1 MQAQQANFLEFLQG
15 KRPFVIPIYQR
26 KYSWEKE
33 HCEQLWN
40 DIIQCGENDL
50 IPIHFIGSVVFVES
64 SQYLKTTQTPL
75 LLIDGQQRVTSVT
88 LLLSAVAESIEST
101 EPFDGFTKSKIRNR
115 YLIDPDEIGEKRFKL
130 LLSETDKTTLMD
142 LVEGKEPDKNNFSI
156 RVKENY
162 DFFKKQIESNR
173 SKLASLCKGLT
184 KLMIVEIGLN
194 RGQDNPQLIFE
205 SMNSTGKD
213 LSQADLIRNFVLMDL
228 EHDFQTDLYKTFWHP
243 MESGFVQN
251 KFDEFMRHYLTT
263 KTGIIPKI
271 EKVYDEFK
279 KYSHVI
285 RSENEDSQT
294 HIKNL
299 VISLKDYAGYFCA
312 MAFDKET
319 DKELKVAF
327 YDLREL
333 KVDVAYPLLLEF
345 YHDYAIG
352 ILPKSDFVTAI
363 RWIESYVFRR
373 AVCSIPTNSMNRTF
387 ATFSKGLKKE
397 KDHYLESIAANF
409 LLLPTYRSFPNDAN
423 FEHDIKIRDLYH
435 FQKNKYWLR
444 RLENYGRKELVA
456 VEDYTIEHI
465 LPQNE
470 NLNEDWRNDLG
481 SNWEDIQ
488 QNYLHTLG
496 NLTLTGYNASYSD
509 HSFKIKRNLE
519 GTGFKFSPLK
529 MNEGLGGLEVW
540 NEDAIKKRALQ
551 LAKKALEVWQ
561 IPVLSSTVLDSYRI
575 DSQQVSSELDDTDSD
590 D

>member
-115 YLIDPDEIGEKRFKL
+115 YLIDPDETGEKRFKL
-130 LLSETDKTTLMD
+130 LLSETDKTTLMA

-162 DFFKKQIESNR
+162 DFFKKQIENNQ

-228 EHDFQTDLYKTFWHP
+228 EHDFQTDLYQRFWHP

-263 KTGIIPKI
+263 KTGVIPKI

-285 RSENEDSQT
+285 RAKDEDSQT

-319 DKELKVAF
+319 DKELRAAF
-327 YDLREL
+327 HDLREL

-345 YHDYAIG
+345 YHDYATG
-352 ILPKSDFVTAI
+352 LLPKLDFVTAI

-397 KDHYLESIAANF
+397 RYLESIAANF
-409 LLLPTYRSFPNDAN
+409 LLLPSYRSFPNDAN
-423 FEHDIKIRDLYH
+423 FEHDIKNRDLYH

-456 VEDYTIEHI
+456 VDDYTIEHI

-470 NLNEDWRNDLG
+470 NLNEDWRNNLG

-509 HSFKIKRNLE
+509 HSFKIKRDLE

-540 NEDAIKKRALQ
+540 NEDTIKTRASK
-551 LAKKALEVWQ
+551 LAKQALEVWQ

-575 DSQQVSSELDDTDSD
+575 IGSQQVTTELDDTDD
-590 D
+590 DD